1 MQEYTLQMRERR
13 KPETAVRMTLFQMNM
28 AKASTEKR
36 KGFGNPPR
44 ATQKDALKAIT
55 DAMKNQEMIE
65 GIRKFKES
73 IGVSRAIVFG
83 SFARG
88 EFGED
93 SDIDLL
99 LVSEKFRGK
108 SFIQRSKGLWLKWDL
123 GLPVDFICFT
133 PEEFKKLKKEVSIV
147 SEAIREGIEV

>member
-1 MQEYTLQMRERR
+1 
-13 KPETAVRMTLFQMNM
+13 
-28 AKASTEKR
+28 
-36 KGFGNPPR
+36 
-44 ATQKDALKAIT
+44 
-55 DAMKNQEMIE
+55 MIE